1 MIQAYRETCATVI
14 RRFGGHLAKYILLAS
29 PPRAGEGVNLYLFRL
44 ARALHPYRSADE
56 IAEMLQAVTAGC
68 GRIVTPKNTGI
79 KLLAAIREIFQERGT
94 DRISTKDLLGE
105 LIDRDGDEPWAAC
118 WQKDFNAE
126 NIKGPAAKLARLLK
140 PFGIIPETIRESDG
154 IWIILNTVYQMFRPP
169 KTS

>member
-1 MIQAYRETCATVI
+1 MSSRTGRTQNGNTSEHTLENTGARCFLIVEQDGVTVRQTSASRYWRLLTLQA
-14 RRFGGHLAKYILLAS
+14 AS
-29 PPRAGEGVNLYLFRL
+29 GPEI
-44 ARALHPYRSADE
+44 ARAALVELCADSDVADE
-56 IAEMLQAVTAGC
+56 
-68 GRIVTPKNTGI
+68 NTGI

-140 PFGIIPETIRESDG
+140 PLG
-154 IWIILNTVYQMFRPP
+154 
-169 KTS
+169 